1 MILIYLLEKIKI
13 KIGGGNAGHNG
24 LKSIDAIL
32 GKNYKRIRI
41 GIDRPTN
48 NKSVNKF
55 VLENFEK
62 EEEKEITFSINRIV
76 SFLQY
81 LISSDANDISVL
93 MNKLSE
99 K

>member
-1 MILIYLLEKIKI
+1 MPIGKIKI

-24 LKSIDAIL
+24 LKNIDAVI

-41 GIDRPTN
+41 GIDRPKN
-48 NKSVNKF
+48 NKNVDKF

-62 EEEKEITFSINRIV
+62 KEEKEIIFSINRIT

-81 LISSDANDISVL
+81 LISSDTNDISIL
-93 MNKLSE
+93 MNKLS
-99 K
+99 KK